1 MCGTCETAQCDLPE
15 APARPGSP
23 TRVGSVLRVRSP
35 TYAAQVYGQRDRK
48 SGSLPLSFEES
59 MKMPVKRIATR
70 IAAVGLLTTAG
81 ALAIG
86 ADQLSALADH
96 LEGAAQDETPGEGID
111 TDPEAEETE
120 AAARAEG
127 EGYPLG
133 RAGAEGS
140 PPSR

>member
-1 MCGTCETAQCDLPE
+1 
-15 APARPGSP
+15 
-23 TRVGSVLRVRSP
+23 VLRVRSP

-59 MKMPVKRIATR
+59 MRMPVKRIATR